1 MRQRRSQLF
10 SALMVVAVGIWA
22 LSGETGVAE
31 ADAHKGDDHGAPEVG
46 KHIDHEGHGHGKPDG
61 DTHDEHEDGLRLSLD
76 QKLRYGIVM
85 GVAGAGRLRIEVSL
99 PGEIVFDEDRLVHL
113 VPRVSGVAR
122 AVKKTVGDRV
132 KAGEVMVVLES
143 RELADAKS
151 GYGASLA
158 RAGLAEKVFA
168 REKALRAKKVSSEQ
182 DFLEAEQRLIE
193 AGIELRSSE
202 QKLHALGLS
211 RKTVKGLAKES
222 DDDLTRFEIRSPIDG
237 VVTKKHVATG
247 ESLAF
252 DAEIFTIVDT
262 RSVWVNLAVY
272 TKNLSAV
279 KAGSDVVL
287 KIDHSGVEASGKV
300 SMVTPFVDEAT
311 RSATARVVLSNQ
323 TGEWLPGTFVTG
335 YIGVSTDKAT
345 VVVPLDAVQHL
356 KGKDVVFVE
365 NKGLFSEKTVVLG
378 RRDRTHVEIVA
389 GLKAGAAYVVEGA
402 FQLKTTVVT
411 SSLGGHA
418 GHGH

>member
-1 MRQRRSQLF
+1 MTQRQKQFYTVL
-10 SALMVVAVGIWA
+10 LMAISGFWVV
-22 LSGETGVAE
+22 SGLPSIAE
-31 ADAHKGDDHGAPEVG
+31 SNPL
-46 KHIDHEGHGHGKPDG
+46 DHEGHDHEKPVAEK
-61 DTHDEHEDGLRLSLD
+61 HDDHEDGLRLSSK
-76 QKLRYGIVM
+76 QKKRYGIVM
-85 GVAGAGRLRIEVSL
+85 GVAGPGRLRTEVSL

-132 KAGEVMVVLES
+132 KVGEVMVVLES

-151 GYGASLA
+151 DYGAARA
-158 RAGLAEKVFA
+158 RAGLAEKVFD

-182 DFLEAEQRLIE
+182 DYLEAEQRLIE
-193 AGIELRSSE
+193 AGIDLRSAD

-211 RKTVKGLAKES
+211 RATIKALGDEE
-222 DDDLTRFEIRSPIDG
+222 DDDLTRYEIRSPIDG

-252 DAEIFTIVDT
+252 DTQIFTIVDT

-272 TKNLSAV
+272 AKNLGAV
-279 KAGSDVVL
+279 KAGSAVVL
-287 KIDHSGVEASGKV
+287 KIDHSGVKASGKV
-300 SMVTPFVDEAT
+300 AMVTPFVDEAT

-323 TGEWLPGTFVTG
+323 TGQWLPGTFVTG
-335 YIGVSTDKAT
+335 YISVSTDKAA
-345 VVVPLDAVQHL
+345 VVVPRNAVQHV

-365 NKGLFSEKTVVLG
+365 NKGLFSQKTVVVG
-378 RRDRTHVEIVA
+378 RRDRTHIEIVG
-389 GLKAGAAYVVEGA
+389 GLKPGSAYVVEGA
-402 FQLKTTVVT
+402 FQLKTTIVT